1 MRDNEVL
8 IRYGE
13 KSKMRLKMDCLFP
26 RTKGWLSEF
35 ERKVLRYCP
44 DRDEV
49 LDRLIAYLRD
59 VKIPGLPKELAALDR
74 LIETVHAHMVSL
86 PTKSWER
93 ENAEYEYRRL
103 KSRKTQWPKYCQ
115 LHDMNLEVLE
125 GYRRG
130 NLH

>member
-59 VKIPGLPKELAALDR
+59 VKKPGLPKELAALDGE
-74 LIETVHAHMVSL
+74 IEIAHNRVL
-86 PTKSWER
+86 ATKPKSISR
-93 ENAEYEYRRL
+93 EGAEYQYRRL
-103 KSRKTQWPKYCQ
+103 KSRKAQWPKYCQ